1 MILLLSKE
9 PNVLENALV
18 PVKNAA
24 VLTTP
29 KKQAGSATLSPL
41 YKEEIPAIMAGLV
54 DIAVL
59 RGLMSINHHLLAK
72 RAKEL

>member
-1 MILLLSKE
+1 MILLLFKE
-9 PNVLENALV
+9 PNVLESALV

-29 KKQAGSATLSPL
+29 KKQVGSATLSPL
-41 YKEEIPAIMAGLV
+41 YKQEIPAIMASLV
-54 DIAVL
+54 NVAVL
-59 RGLMSINHHLLAK
+59 RGLMSVNHYLLSK